1 LVAETNPAVLENKMN
16 NVFVVRQDGKVKK
29 ITQHESDA
37 IATIQHMQRLDVVYG
52 KARKYTLSQE
62 QAEFVLKVK

>member
-1 LVAETNPAVLENKMN
+1 VAETTPLFWRTKMHY
-16 NVFVVRQDGKVKK
+16 VFVVRQDGKVKM

-37 IATIQHMQRLDVVYG
+37 IAKIQYMKNLDLVHG
-52 KARKYTLSQE
+52 KPHKYTLSQE

>member
-1 LVAETNPAVLENKMN
+1 MN